1 MTQPQGGRGELV
13 TFHQILTVGALIA
26 TMAAAMLGLRAAT
39 TEVRD
44 SLETFMIDLQRQGR
58 LAGWAAVANAI
69 AAAMLVYLVGAGW

>member
-1 MTQPQGGRGELV
+1 
-13 TFHQILTVGALIA
+13 
-26 TMAAAMLGLRAAT
+26 MAAAMFGTRAAT

-44 SLETFMIDLQRQGR
+44 NLEMFMIDLQRQGR